1 MTAKKVTALILIFAL
16 LAAGGYYLLKTEK
29 EDSERMKNL
38 YDEVEPLEREREILA
53 EELGEIETE
62 YKVRMRDYA
71 TVISRLKY
79 GMSSLTSAF

>member
-38 YDEVEPLEREREILA
+38 YD
-53 EELGEIETE
+53 
-62 YKVRMRDYA
+62 
-71 TVISRLKY
+71 
-79 GMSSLTSAF
+79 TSIV